1 MSERLSL
8 DSFWHSAPSA
18 DTVFNSALIANLP
31 DIAKRYFIHTIA
43 PGTRLARAVRLRMHG
58 EIKLKTWGSF
68 RAQEVIRSDRGL
80 IWQAVVRMKGLPVS
94 GYDRFLD
101 GAGEM
106 RWKLLGLIPI
116 IRASGA
122 DITRSAA
129 GRFAAESVWLPS
141 LLLAPDVS
149 WAVGDSNVVRVTLN
163 VNGQAAEMEFV
174 MDESGCLRNMTMQRW
189 GNPEGGQFHRA
200 SFGAIVED
208 ESTFGGYTIPTKLR
222 IGWYFGTQRFEAEG
236 EFFRCTIDDA
246 AFR

>member
-31 DIAKRYFIHTIA
+31 DIAKQYFTHTIA
-43 PGTRLARAVRLRMHG
+43 PGTPLARAVRLRMHG
-58 EIKLKTWGSF
+58 EIKLKASAPF
-68 RAQEVIRSDRGL
+68 RAEEVIRSDRGL
-80 IWQAVVRMKGLPVS
+80 IWQASVRMKGLPVS
-94 GYDRFLD
+94 GYDRFVD

-106 RWKLLGLIPI
+106 RWKLLGLIPM

-141 LLLAPDVS
+141 LLLSPDVS
-149 WAVGDSNVVRVTLN
+149 WAARDSNVARVALN
-163 VNGQAAEMEFV
+163 VGGQAAEMEFV
-174 MDESGCLRNMTMQRW
+174 IDESGRLQNMTMQRW
-189 GNPEGGQFHRA
+189 GNPEGGEFHRA
-200 SFGAIVED
+200 SFGGTVED
-208 ESTFGGYTIPTKLR
+208 ESTFGGYTIPTRLR
-222 IGWYFGTQRFEAEG
+222 IGWYFGTERFEAEG

-246 AFR
+246 VFR

>member
-1 MSERLSL
+1 MG
-8 DSFWHSAPSA
+8 P
-18 DTVFNSALIANLP
+18 
-31 DIAKRYFIHTIA
+31 
-43 PGTRLARAVRLRMHG
+43 
-58 EIKLKTWGSF
+58 F

-80 IWQAVVRMKGLPVS
+80 IWQAAVRMKALPIS

-122 DITRSAA
+122 DITRSAV

-236 EFFRCTIDDA
+236 EFFRCPIDDA